1 MSGNSKTLT
10 HWRRRALRAEDE
22 LATVRKMRQLDAEQG
37 LAAAREL
44 ARLRVAL
51 REITEAVQWAS
62 EGAA

>member
-1 MSGNSKTLT
+1 MSGDSKTLT

-22 LATVRKMRQLDAEQG
+22 LATLRQIRQQDAQRD
-37 LAAAREL
+37 LALAREL

-62 EGAA
+62 EGTP

>member
-1 MSGNSKTLT
+1 MRGESKTLT

-22 LATVRKMRQLDAEQG
+22 LATLRQMRQQAAERD
-37 LAAAREL
+37 LALAREL

-62 EGAA
+62 EGAP